1 MIKILVVD
9 DNFDV
14 VEVFVEMLNQG
25 GYIVDLLLPA
35 VKTA

>member
-25 GYIVDLLLPA
+25 GTVDLLLPA